1 MLAGGPV
8 HATLKHPVSG
18 NRLNTGLPAGK
29 VKHCTIG
36 RKLNDGGTPGLPQA
50 PSGMFLEGSLRGK
63 TRTSMEEVIQNG
75 EPVYPPLR
83 VMVVEDRP
91 DVAEGLEMLLV
102 HLGHTVEVAHKA
114 HEALQSGPDFKP
126 DVILLD
132 IGLPDL
138 SGYDVCK
145 EIRASSWGLNKFVVA
160 VTGRDEPSD
169 VIRTA
174 HTGFDRHVAKPMAL
188 DTLKDILHT
197 VQKRVVLTNPYLAPE

>member
-1 MLAGGPV
+1 M
-8 HATLKHPVSG
+8 K
-18 NRLNTGLPAGK
+18 
-29 VKHCTIG
+29 
-36 RKLNDGGTPGLPQA
+36 
-50 PSGMFLEGSLRGK
+50 
-63 TRTSMEEVIQNG
+63 EVIQKG

-83 VMVVEDRP
+83 AMVVEDRP
-91 DVAEGLEMLLV
+91 DVAESLEMLLH
-102 HLGHTVEVAHKA
+102 HLGHTVVVTHKA
-114 HEALQSGPDFKP
+114 HDALKQGPDFKP

-145 EIRASSWGLNKFVVA
+145 EIRASDWGLNTFVVA

-174 HTGFDRHVAKPMAL
+174 HTGFDQHVAKPMAL

-197 VQKRVVLTNPYLAPE
+197 VQKKVVLTNPYIAPQ